1 MKRFLALAAF
11 LALTASFV
19 LLRDRAVGQ
28 TPAAAP
34 PDPHQVMLK
43 TYCVGCHNGRLKTG
57 GLVLEGLSTERVSS
71 DAATWEKVLKKLRGR
86 LMPPPG
92 LPQPQQKDIDSFTA
106 YMENALD
113 TQVKGPKAGF
123 VPIQRLNRTEYA
135 ASVKALI
142 GVDVNEKDI
151 LPQDIQVEGFDNIAE
166 ALRTS
171 PAFLD
176 QYMTAARHL
185 AKAGVGNMAP
195 PISSWTFQIEG
206 NQDPALP
213 FPAGMRGGIKF
224 THSVPADGD
233 YRFSFFDLDI
243 GLYNRQ
249 MQNSETLVLL
259 VDGKPVFKGD
269 LGGEHDLWLANVKG
283 TDGWQQILDR
293 FQKIPVKLLAGE
305 HEIMAGF
312 IQRSRV
318 ESDDNVGGGAGGF
331 GGGPGGPVPI
341 ASFRRGIDI
350 LEIKGPYNPTGI
362 TKSKTRPMIF
372 VCEPRASA
380 QGQGSVVRGD
390 DKAELPCAKQIAQN
404 LAHRAYGRPVTEADM
419 TYLMRFYNEGRLEN
433 QPFDSGVEELV
444 AGVLTSPDFLY
455 RSIRGS
461 KTAGPKTAEFALTD
475 LELAKRL
482 SFFLWNTPPDA
493 ELLKLAETNSLTKPG
508 AVNAQVKRM
517 LADPKA
523 SSLVS
528 GFAMKWLNLNTLD
541 SVVPD
546 AKIFQ
551 GFNTT
556 LRRDFEQEAELF
568 LSSILLDNRSV
579 LDLLT
584 SDQTFMNNRLA
595 RHYGVQNGPTTSAF
609 KPVTLTDPA
618 RFGLLGKAAV
628 LMRTSYGDR
637 TSPVL
642 RGAWVLDKLIGT
654 PPTPPPPTVVANLDQ
669 KPGEAPKTVRARLE
683 QHRDNATCK
692 MCHGVID
699 PTGLALENFDAIGRF
714 RKTDA
719 QANNA
724 PIDASTV
731 MANGTKIDGPVQLRE
746 ELASHPESFVES
758 LTEKLM
764 MYSVNRQLEYFDMP
778 QVRKIVRD
786 AKKDNY
792 TFASLISGVVNSDA
806 FRKQGLPGKTV
817 PKPTIQAKAEPVAE
831 KLPAASSMKAAAARS
846 GPDRIE
852 SKPESK

>member
-1 MKRFLALAAF
+1 MKRFLY
-11 LALTASFV
+11 LTALVALISSFA
-19 LLRDRAVGQ
+19 LLRDRAAGQ

-34 PDPHQVMLK
+34 VDPHGAMVK
-43 TYCVGCHNGRLKTG
+43 AYCVGCHSIRLKTG
-57 GLVLEGLSTERVSS
+57 NLVLEGLSTQQVAAN
-71 DAATWEKVLKKLRGR
+71 AATWEKVLKKLRGR

-92 LPQPQQKDIDSFTA
+92 LPQPPQKDIDAFTS

-113 TQVKGPKAGF
+113 AQALQPKFPKAGY
-123 VPIQRLNRTEYA
+123 VPIERLNRTEYA

-151 LPQDIQVEGFDNIAE
+151 LPQDIQIEGFDNIAE
-166 ALRTS
+166 GLRTS

-176 QYMTAARHL
+176 QYLTAARHL

-195 PISSWTFQIEG
+195 PISSTTFQTEG

-213 FPAGMRGGIKF
+213 FPAGMRGGVKF
-224 THSVPADGD
+224 TYNASADGD

-249 MQNSETLVLL
+249 MQNSTTLVLL

-293 FQKIPVKLLAGE
+293 FQKIPLKLTAGD

-331 GGGPGGPVPI
+331 GGGPGGAVPM
-341 ASFRRGIDI
+341 AGFRRGIDI
-350 LEIKGPYNPTGI
+350 LEVKGPYNPTGI
-362 TKSKTRPMIF
+362 TDSKTRPMIF
-372 VCEPRASA
+372 VCDAKKI
-380 QGQGSVVRGD
+380 G
-390 DKAELPCAKQIAQN
+390 ELPCARQIAQN

-419 TYLMRFYNEGRLEN
+419 AYLMRFYNEGRLDN
-433 QPFDSGVEELV
+433 QPFDKGVEEIV

-455 RSIRGS
+455 RSIRG
-461 KTAGPKTAEFALTD
+461 PKTAAPKTTEFALTD

-493 ELLKLAETNSLTKPG
+493 ELLKLAETNGLTKPG
-508 AVNAQVKRM
+508 VVNAQVKRM

-551 GFNTT
+551 GFNAT
-556 LRRDFEQEAELF
+556 LRGDFQKEAEMF
-568 LSSILLDNRSV
+568 LSSILLENKSV

-595 RHYGVQNGPTTSAF
+595 RHYGILGPSTSAF
-609 KPVTLTDPA
+609 KPVTLTDPN

-642 RGAWVLDKLIGT
+642 RGAWVLDKIIGT

-683 QHRDNATCK
+683 LHRDNQTCR

-731 MANGTKIDGPVQLRE
+731 MASGTKINGPVELRQ
-746 ELASHPESFVES
+746 ELANHPDAFVES
-758 LTEKLM
+758 LTEKLF
-764 MYSVNRQLEYFDMP
+764 MYSVHRLLEHFDMP
-778 QVRKIVRD
+778 QVRKIAGD

-792 TFASLISGVVNSDA
+792 TFAALIDGIVNSGA
-806 FRKQGLPGKTV
+806 FRKQGLPVKTIA
-817 PKPTIQAKAEPVAE
+817 PKPTVLTKTETLPD
-831 KLPAASSMKAAAARS
+831 KLPVSSAIKASTV
-846 GPDRIE
+846 PNL
-852 SKPESK
+852 SK

>member
-1 MKRFLALAAF
+1 MKRFLCLSALV
-11 LALTASFV
+11 ALSASFA

-28 TPAAAP
+28 TPAPAS
-34 PDPHQVMLK
+34 DPHRVMLN
-43 TYCVGCHNGRLKTG
+43 TYCVGCHSARLKTG
-57 GLVLEGLSTERVSS
+57 GLVLEGLNTQQVAA

-92 LPQPQQKDIDSFTA
+92 LPQPPQKDIDSFTA
-106 YMENALD
+106 FMENALD
-113 TQVKGPKAGF
+113 AQATQAKGLRAGY
-123 VPIQRLNRTEYA
+123 VPVQRLNRTEYA

-142 GVDVNEKDI
+142 GVDVNEKEI

-176 QYMTAARHL
+176 QYLTAARHM

-195 PISSWTFQIEG
+195 PISSVTYQIEG

-224 THSVPADGD
+224 THRVPADGE
-233 YRFSFFDLDI
+233 YRLSFFDLDI

-249 MQNSETLVLL
+249 MQNTTTLVLL
-259 VDGKPVFKGD
+259 IDGKPVFKGD

-293 FQKIPVKLLAGE
+293 FQKIPVKLLAGQ

-318 ESDDNVGGGAGGF
+318 ESDDNVVGGAGGF
-331 GGGPGGPVPI
+331 GGGPGGAVPM
-341 ASFRRGIDI
+341 AGFRRGIDI

-362 TKSKTRPMIF
+362 TNSTTRPMIF
-372 VCEPRASA
+372 VCDPKKSA
-380 QGQGSVVRGD
+380 QGEGSVVRGD
-390 DKAELPCAKQIAQN
+390 NKMGELPCARQIAQN

-419 TYLMRFYNEGRLEN
+419 AYLMRFYNEGRLEN
-433 QPFDSGVEELV
+433 QPFDSGVEEIV
-444 AGVLTSPDFLY
+444 AGILASPDFLY
-455 RSIRGS
+455 RSIH
-461 KTAGPKTAEFALTD
+461 GPKTAVKNTEFALND
-475 LELAKRL
+475 LELARRL

-493 ELLKLAETNSLTKPG
+493 ELLKLAESNGLTKPG
-508 AVNAQVKRM
+508 VVNAQVKRM

-541 SVVPD
+541 SVQPD

-551 GFNTT
+551 GFNAT
-556 LRRDFEQEAELF
+556 LRGDFQKEAELF
-568 LSSILLDNRSV
+568 LSSILLEDKSV
-579 LDLLT
+579 LDLLM

-595 RHYGVQNGPTTSAF
+595 RHYGIQNGPSTSAF
-609 KPVTLTDPA
+609 KPVTLTDPT

-683 QHRDNATCK
+683 MHRDNATCK

-714 RKTDA
+714 RQTDE
-719 QANNA
+719 QANNT

-731 MANGTKIDGPVQLRE
+731 MANGTKINGPVELRQ

-764 MYSVNRQLEYFDMP
+764 MYSVNRPLEYFDMP
-778 QVRKIVRD
+778 QVRKIAHD

-792 TFASLISGVVNSDA
+792 TFASLVRGIVDSDA
-806 FRKQGLPGKTV
+806 FRKQGLPVKTA
-817 PKPTIQAKAEPVAE
+817 PKATVQALSAKPPSSVT
-831 KLPAASSMKAAAARS
+831 AAVARS
-846 GPDRIE
+846 G
-852 SKPESK
+852 SN

>member
-1 MKRFLALAAF
+1 MKRILCLSALV
-11 LALTASFV
+11 ALIASFV

-28 TPAAAP
+28 TPAAAAS
-34 PDPHQVMLK
+34 DPNRKMLNS
-43 TYCVGCHNGRLKTG
+43 YCVGCHNARLKTG
-57 GLVLEGLSTERVSS
+57 GLVLEGLSTQQVAS

-92 LPQPQQKDIDSFTA
+92 LPQPPQKDIDSFTA
-106 YMENALD
+106 FMEDALD
-113 TQVKGPKAGF
+113 TQAKGLKAGY
-123 VPIQRLNRTEYA
+123 VPVQRLNRTEYA

-142 GVDVNEKDI
+142 GVEVNEKEI
-151 LPQDIQVEGFDNIAE
+151 LPQDVQVEGFDNIAE

-176 QYMTAARHL
+176 QYLTAARHL

-195 PISSWTFQIEG
+195 PISSVTFQIEG

-233 YRFSFFDLDI
+233 YRISFFDLDI

-249 MQNSETLVLL
+249 MQNTTTLVLL
-259 VDGKPVFKGD
+259 IDGKPVFKGD

-293 FQKIPVKLLAGE
+293 FQKIPVKLLAGQ

-318 ESDDNVGGGAGGF
+318 ESDDNVGGGNGGF
-331 GGGPGGPVPI
+331 GGGPGGAVPM
-341 ASFRRGIDI
+341 AGLRRGIDV

-362 TKSKTRPMIF
+362 TNSTTRPMIF
-372 VCEPRASA
+372 VCDPKKIGEPA
-380 QGQGSVVRGD
+380 
-390 DKAELPCAKQIAQN
+390 CARQIAQN
-404 LAHRAYGRPVTEADM
+404 LAHRAYGRGVTEADM
-419 TYLMRFYNEGRLEN
+419 AYLMRFYNEGRLEN
-433 QPFDSGVEELV
+433 QPFDSGVEEIV
-444 AGVLTSPDFLY
+444 AGVLASPDFLY
-455 RSIRGS
+455 RSIRG
-461 KTAGPKTAEFALTD
+461 PKTAVKTSEFALTD
-475 LELAKRL
+475 LELARRL

-493 ELLKLAETNSLTKPG
+493 ELLKLAESNGLSKPG
-508 AVNAQVKRM
+508 VINAQVKRM

-541 SVVPD
+541 SVQPD

-551 GFNTT
+551 GFNAT
-556 LRRDFEQEAELF
+556 LRSDFQKEAELF
-568 LSSILLDNRSV
+568 LSSILLEDKSV

-595 RHYGVQNGPTTSAF
+595 RHYGIQNGPSTSAF
-609 KPVTLTDPA
+609 KPVTLTDPN

-683 QHRDNATCK
+683 MHRDNPTCK

-714 RKTDA
+714 RKNDA
-719 QANNA
+719 QANNT

-731 MANGTKIDGPVQLRE
+731 MANGTKINGPLELRQ

-764 MYSVNRQLEYFDMP
+764 MYSVNRRLEYFDMP
-778 QVRKIVRD
+778 QVRKIARD
-786 AKKDNY
+786 AKKENY
-792 TFASLISGVVNSDA
+792 TFASLVEGIVDSDA
-806 FRKQGLPGKTV
+806 FRKQGLPVRQVPVKTA
-817 PKPTIQAKAEPVAE
+817 PKISAQATSPKRTG
-831 KLPAASSMKAAAARS
+831 SN
-846 GPDRIE
+846 
-852 SKPESK
+852 